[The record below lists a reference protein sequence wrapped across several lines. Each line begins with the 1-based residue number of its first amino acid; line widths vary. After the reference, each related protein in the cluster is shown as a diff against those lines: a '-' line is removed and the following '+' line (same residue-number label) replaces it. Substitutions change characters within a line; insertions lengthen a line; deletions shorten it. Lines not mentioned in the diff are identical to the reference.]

1 MGCGG
6 SKDNP
11 KNSVNTQDIKL
22 EKKKSSTEG
31 HPAQP
36 QQTVV
41 P

>member
-11 KNSVNTQDIKL
+11 KNSVNTQEIHL
-22 EKKKSSTEG
+22 EKKKSSTERG
-31 HPAQP
+31 PAQS
-36 QQTVV
+36 QLTVV

>member
-6 SKDNP
+6 SKNSP
-11 KNSVNTQDIKL
+11 KNSVNTQEIYL
-22 EKKKSSTEG
+22 EKKKSSTEKG
-31 HPAQP
+31 PAQS